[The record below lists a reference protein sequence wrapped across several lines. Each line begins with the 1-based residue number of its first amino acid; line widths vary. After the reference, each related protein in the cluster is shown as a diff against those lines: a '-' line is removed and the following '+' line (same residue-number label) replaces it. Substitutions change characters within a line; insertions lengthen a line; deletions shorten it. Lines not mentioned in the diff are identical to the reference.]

1 MPFWSE
7 SALRVPT
14 QASIRKAATFDIGEL
29 ARIDDD
35 ASTLYVEAG
44 VHFDGPASTAFA
56 DAERKRWKIAV
67 QCGLAELAVDPAGR
81 AIGFMTL
88 AYVDGLPYVD
98 QISVIRAWMRKGVG
112 RTLLSHA
119 IAWSEHAG
127 ELWLTTY
134 AHLPWNAPMY
144 ARHGFV
150 IVDDS
155 RCGSELIEVLIEQ
168 RAALPCPAQRV
179 AMVRSAR

>member
-1 MPFWSE
+1 
-7 SALRVPT
+7 LRVLP
-14 QASIRKAATFDIGEL
+14 QASFRKAATFDIAEL
-29 ARIDDD
+29 ARIDED
-35 ASTLYVEAG
+35 AAAIYAEAG
-44 VHFDGPASTAFA
+44 ISFDGPGTPAFKQ
-56 DAERKRWKIAV
+56 AEHERWTIAV
-67 QCGLAELAVDPAGR
+67 QCGLAEVAMDPAGG

-88 AYVDGLPYVD
+88 SYVDALPYVD
-98 QISVIRAWMRKGVG
+98 QISVVRAWMRKGVG
-112 RTLLSHA
+112 RALLAQA
-119 IAWSEHAG
+119 IAWSEQAG

-155 RCGSELIEVLIEQ
+155 RCGPELTEVLIEQ

>member
-1 MPFWSE
+1 MPIWSE
-7 SALRVPT
+7 PSLRVPT
-14 QASIRKAATFDIGEL
+14 QASIRKAATFDIAEL

-35 ASTLYVEAG
+35 AAAIYAEAG
-44 VHFDGPASTAFA
+44 IHFDGPAIAAFRR
-56 DAERKRWKIAV
+56 AELKRWKVAV
-67 QCGLAELAVDPAGR
+67 QCELAELAMDPAGR

-88 AYVDGLPYVD
+88 GYVDGLPYVD
-98 QISVIRAWMRKGVG
+98 QISVMSTWQRKGVG
-112 RTLLSHA
+112 RTLLEHA
-119 IAWSEHAG
+119 VAWSQQAG

-155 RCGSELIEVLIEQ
+155 RCGPELSEVLIEQ